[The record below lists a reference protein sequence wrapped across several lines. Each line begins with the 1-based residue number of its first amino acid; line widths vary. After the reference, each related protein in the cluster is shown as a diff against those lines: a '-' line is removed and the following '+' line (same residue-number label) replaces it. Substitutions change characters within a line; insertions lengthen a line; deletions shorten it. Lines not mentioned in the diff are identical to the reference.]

1 MDNNQNN
8 YYNDPYNTNTS
19 AGPNYYQTPNQTYS
33 TPNQA
38 YNATVEQPKKRNIA
52 TLILSIVSLV
62 CGILSVELFWCY
74 GMGIFFAIPGLITR
88 SIALKKNNGVGGNM
102 AKAGFITSLIGLILS
117 IIFILLIV
125 LLIVGGII
133 TADEFNSDFNVD
145 YYY

>member
-52 TLILSIVSLV
+52 TLILSIVSYL
-62 CGILSVELFWCY
+62 CF
-74 GMGIFFAIPGLITR
+74 
-88 SIALKKNNGVGGNM
+88 
-102 AKAGFITSLIGLILS
+102 TSH
-117 IIFILLIV
+117 
-125 LLIVGGII
+125 
-133 TADEFNSDFNVD
+133 
-145 YYY
+145 

>member
-1 MDNNQNN
+1 MDNNHNN
-8 YYNDPYNTNTS
+8 YYDDPYNT
-19 AGPNYYQTPNQTYS
+19 TPRQTYEAPKQPTYYMPTQDYTTES
-33 TPNQA
+33 TPQR
-38 YNATVEQPKKRNIA
+38 RNIA

-62 CGILSVELFWCY
+62 CGITSIELFWCY

-125 LLIVGGII
+125 LLIIGGIMS
-133 TADEFNSDFNVD
+133 ADEFSSDFNVD